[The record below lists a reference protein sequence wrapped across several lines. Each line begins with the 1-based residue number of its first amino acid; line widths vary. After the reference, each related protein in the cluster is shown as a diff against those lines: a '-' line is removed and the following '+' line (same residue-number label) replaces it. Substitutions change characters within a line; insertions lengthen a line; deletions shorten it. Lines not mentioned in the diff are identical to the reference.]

1 MNGISQECA
10 PPCQATLAG
19 PRRVILTAVSPY
31 PPRIIGMSMVYP
43 GPILAA
49 GLLLAALL
57 AGCGQKGPLYLPA
70 PPAPPTSA
78 EPSQPPKL

>member
-1 MNGISQECA
+1 
-10 PPCQATLAG
+10 
-19 PRRVILTAVSPY
+19 
-31 PPRIIGMSMVYP
+31 MSMVYP
-43 GPILAA
+43 GSILAA
-49 GLLLAALL
+49 GLLLAAFL